1 MKIVVLDG
9 ITLGNIKWKEFEKFG
24 EIEVYELTS
33 KEERLERIKNAE
45 IIITNKVVID
55 KEIMEKASKLK
66 LICVAATGMNNIDLE
81 YAKKK
86 SIIVKNVVAYST
98 ESVVQHTFAMAFYL
112 IEQLK
117 FYDEY
122 VKTKKWSK
130 SGVFTCLQREFFEIN
145 KKIWGIIGL
154 GKIGK
159 RVAEVA
165 KCFGCEVMYF
175 STQNQDRDKR
185 FKRVSLDEL
194 LSISDIISI
203 HAPLN
208 EKTRNLIDF
217 EKLKLLKE
225 RAVLLNLGRG
235 GIINEEDL
243 VKILKIKNIFIGLDV
258 TSIEPISPQNELLA
272 FKDNLLITPH
282 IAWTS
287 IEARRKLIEGIK
299 RNIEVFLQNVI

>member
-86 SIIVKNVVAYST
+86 SIMVKNVVAYST